1 MKQVILK
8 ATLAGLLLITS
19 LQTRAAVEDDPLL
32 VMTKLDQLEVRD
44 SDEGNV
50 TAWEGSLWVGRDFD
64 KFWIK
69 TEGERTSEGTEAA
82 EIQLLYG
89 RAVDSNWDLM
99 VGLKHDAYPEP
110 NREWLAIGF
119 SGVAPYFFE
128 VDSSLFLGEDGQANL
143 RFEAEYEFM
152 LTQKWVLSPEIEMN
166 WFSEADEEIGV
177 GKGFANLEA
186 GLRLRYEINR
196 QLAPYIGIN
205 HERLLGDSK
214 DLAKLADAETKET
227 QFVAGVAFWF

>member
-1 MKQVILK
+1 MRHLTLK
-8 ATLAGLLLITS
+8 ASLAGLLVIAS
-19 LQTRAAVEDDPLL
+19 AQSRAAVEDDPLL
-32 VMTKLDQLEVRD
+32 VMTKIDQLEIRD

-50 TAWEGSLWVGRDFD
+50 TAWEGSLWMGKDYD

-69 TEGERTSEGTEAA
+69 TEGERTSEGTETA

-89 RAVDSNWDLM
+89 RAVDPNWDLV

-110 NREWLAIGF
+110 SRDWFAIGF

-128 VDSSLFLGEDGQANL
+128 VDSSLFIGENGQANL
-143 RFEAEYEFM
+143 RFQAEYELM

-166 WFSEADEEIGV
+166 WFSEADEVVGI

-205 HERLLGDSK
+205 HERLLGDTK
-214 DLAKLADAETKET
+214 DLAKSANAETDAT
-227 QFVAGVAFWF
+227 QVVGGVAFWF